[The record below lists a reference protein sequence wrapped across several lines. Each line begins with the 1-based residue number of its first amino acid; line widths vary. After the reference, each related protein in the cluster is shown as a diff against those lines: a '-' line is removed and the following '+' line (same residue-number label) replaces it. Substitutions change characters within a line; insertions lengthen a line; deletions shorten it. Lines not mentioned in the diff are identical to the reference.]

1 MALYFTQGQVYT
13 NTNADRYG
21 TDKGSVVTNRQAA
34 GSRTYNWL
42 CLKVSNTF
50 AVFKTRS
57 GRSDGTV
64 ERLRIYRDQLGQF
77 VFPKG
82 RYDGAPV
89 FRS

>member
-1 MALYFTQGQVYT
+1 
-13 NTNADRYG
+13 
-21 TDKGSVVTNRQAA
+21 
-34 GSRTYNWL
+34 
-42 CLKVSNTF
+42 VSNTF